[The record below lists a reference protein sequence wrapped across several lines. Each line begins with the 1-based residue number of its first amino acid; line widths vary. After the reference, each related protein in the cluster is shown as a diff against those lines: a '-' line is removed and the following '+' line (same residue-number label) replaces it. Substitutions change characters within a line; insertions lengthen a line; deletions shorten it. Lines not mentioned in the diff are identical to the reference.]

1 MVTPYVTA
9 LYPRIP
15 QYIGLKALR
24 EVLDK
29 KEQKKI
35 PTEELVQMAEFVLK
49 NNSFEFNG
57 QIKQQT
63 SWTAIGTKCARIYAC
78 ICIDKME
85 REFLEKQEYKP
96 CTWLQFI
103 DDIFFI
109 WIHDEDKLKTL
120 FENLNESHPYIKFTH
135 ESST

>member
-1 MVTPYVTA
+1 
-9 LYPRIP
+9 
-15 QYIGLKALR
+15 
-24 EVLDK
+24 
-29 KEQKKI
+29 
-35 PTEELVQMAEFVLK
+35 
-49 NNSFEFNG
+49 
-57 QIKQQT
+57 
-63 SWTAIGTKCARIYAC
+63 
-78 ICIDKME
+78 ME

-109 WIHDEDKLKTL
+109 WIHGEDKLKAL

>member
-9 LYPRIP
+9 VYPRIP

-35 PTEELVQMAEFVLK
+35 PTKELVQMAEFVLK

-63 SWTAIGTKCARIYAC
+63 S
-78 ICIDKME
+78 
-85 REFLEKQEYKP
+85 
-96 CTWLQFI
+96 
-103 DDIFFI
+103 
-109 WIHDEDKLKTL
+109 
-120 FENLNESHPYIKFTH
+120 
-135 ESST
+135 